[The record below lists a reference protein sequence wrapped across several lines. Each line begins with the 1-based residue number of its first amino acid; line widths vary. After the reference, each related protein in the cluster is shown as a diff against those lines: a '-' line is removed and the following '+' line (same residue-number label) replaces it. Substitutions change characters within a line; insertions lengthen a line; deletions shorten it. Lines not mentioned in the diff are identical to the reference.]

1 MNNLQLTDNTISHIA
16 QLLQIAILTG
26 TDVVD
31 NLRSARF
38 VTVEEKIEVSP
49 EYLETFQANLSRL
62 LEEADQMSKDSNEKN
77 ESE

>member
-31 NLRSARF
+31 NLRSAQF
-38 VTVEEKIEVSP
+38 VISDNKIDVSP
-49 EYLETFQANLSRL
+49 EYFETFQGNLQRM
-62 LEEADQMSKDSNEKN
+62 LEEASAASEQSSE
-77 ESE
+77 ES